1 MVNYF
6 THDSNARNSDKL
18 IPLRAK
24 MGAEGYGIYFM
35 LLERLRE
42 EPDYTSVKDYNM
54 LAFDLRVDAAKVK
67 AVVENFGLFA
77 FTDDGK
83 CFYSDSFL
91 RRMQVKDEK
100 SEKARASARSR
111 WGKCERNA
119 NAMRTHE
126 NSDAIKEKESKEK
139 KIKRNTLSV
148 SPSQDSGDT
157 VEVPS
162 DEPTESERESFF
174 KIFFFKNFKNP
185 AEQVERFVNHYKANG
200 WTRNSGAKIFDRIAL
215 ARSWEPK
222 DETQKNRFQQPF
234 LQFWG
239 KLYELAEKTGAPES
253 AALLLYDIKAI
264 KDDDNEITLFI
275 SSQLMKFLQECLYRA
290 VLDFSAMYYPNKDL
304 RTSIIKHTK

>member
-1 MVNYF
+1 MTNYF

-83 CFYSDSFL
+83 CFYSESFL

-111 WGKCERNA
+111 WEKCERNA
-119 NAMRTHE
+119 NAMRTQE
-126 NSDAIKEKESKEK
+126 KTDAIKEKESKEK
-139 KIKRNTLSV
+139 KNKRNSLSI
-148 SPSQDSGDT
+148 SPSFQSGDMS
-157 VEVPS
+157 EMS
-162 DEPTESERESFF
+162 AEPTEREREEFF
-174 KIFFFKNFKNP
+174 KIFFFKNYKNP
-185 AEQVERFVNHYKANG
+185 AEQVEKFVNHYAAIG
-200 WTRNSGAKIFDRIAL
+200 WTRNNGAKVVDRIAL
-215 ARSWEPK
+215 ARTWEPK
-222 DETQKNRFQQPF
+222 DEAQKNRFPMPF
-234 LQFWG
+234 VEFWRCVYFGISGVNHNPMDLRRMLYEVRKAAGDYDLTITVTKELASFLRQYPDIVKGNMAKYYPQG
-239 KLYELAEKTGAPES
+239 KLIFNFYEAPRE
-253 AALLLYDIKAI
+253 
-264 KDDDNEITLFI
+264 
-275 SSQLMKFLQECLYRA
+275 
-290 VLDFSAMYYPNKDL
+290 
-304 RTSIIKHTK
+304 